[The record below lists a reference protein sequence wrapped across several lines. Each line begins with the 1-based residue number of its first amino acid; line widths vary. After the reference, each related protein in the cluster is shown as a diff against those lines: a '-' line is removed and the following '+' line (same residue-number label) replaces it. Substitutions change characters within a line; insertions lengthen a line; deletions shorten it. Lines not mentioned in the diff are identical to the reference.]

1 MHGASIL
8 RNIWFKYQEY
18 LLKWTLFK
26 FLCRTDNLVT
36 RFISLEQS
44 GKLSG
49 HLCTFPVSSLQKKIN
64 KSWLNVLSAQ
74 QRFLNFRP
82 SNAKRQ
88 QILVNNKCS
97 FIVVLRL
104 RATLRDS
111 YSFMLSCHFVWNFLC
126 PSSSFVLSYL
136 HVRVDLKFNIFHGIL
151 SASIF
156 WNALDHYLTFII

>member
-1 MHGASIL
+1 MDNFVPL
-8 RNIWFKYQEY
+8 RF
-18 LLKWTLFK
+18 LLYNK
-26 FLCRTDNLVT
+26 
-36 RFISLEQS
+36 S
-44 GKLSG
+44 
-49 HLCTFPVSSLQKKIN
+49 

-74 QRFLNFRP
+74 QQFLISWP

-88 QILVNNKCS
+88 QILINNKHS

-111 YSFMLSCHFVWNFLC
+111 YSFLLSCHFVWNFLC

-156 WNALDHYLTFII
+156 RNALDHHLTFIIKALSISALLMKNRYPRLCGSTESKTRSAHTIQSRLL